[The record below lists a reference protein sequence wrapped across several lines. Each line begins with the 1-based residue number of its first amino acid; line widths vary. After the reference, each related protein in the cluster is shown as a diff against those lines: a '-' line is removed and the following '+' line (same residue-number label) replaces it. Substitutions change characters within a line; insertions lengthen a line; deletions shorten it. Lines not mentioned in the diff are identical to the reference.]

1 MVDITNFVL
10 QETGQPL
17 HAWQTPDG
25 YKTDAATWLAP
36 EALTRRA
43 DHAINLGARMAEP
56 TYLQPFLSTASRERI
71 AREAP
76 NVRSGLLLASPDF
89 MSK

>member
-1 MVDITNFVL
+1 MTLGN
-10 QETGQPL
+10 
-17 HAWQTPDG
+17 
-25 YKTDAATWLAP
+25 
-36 EALTRRA
+36 R
-43 DHAINLGARMAEP
+43 INEP

-76 NVRSGLLLASPDF
+76 AVRAGLMLASPDL